1 MFQIVSLGRFILF
14 FGFLCFNG
22 GSKLAITGEEDAIIV
37 ALAVVNTVS
46 AGMFAILG
54 IPYLTVCYKKFFCPK
69 RSSNCFMITK
79 VCFQSTS
86 LDLLFNQICV

>member
-46 AGMFAILG
+46 AGMFAMG
-54 IPYLTVCYKKFFCPK
+54 YL
-69 RSSNCFMITK
+69 I
-79 VCFQSTS
+79 
-86 LDLLFNQICV
+86 